1 MSAHIA
7 ILDIGKTNKKILVFD
22 QDYQV
27 VYEQMDVLNESVDED
42 GFSCEDLGLLI
53 SWILDNVSAILKNPS
68 FTIIAINFSGYG
80 ASFVFIDQAGQP
92 MPPLYNYLKPM
103 DQKIKDEF
111 FNAYGGETAMALATS
126 SPSLGLLNSGL
137 QLFRLKY
144 QLETK
149 YDKINI
155 ALHLPQFCNY
165 LFTHIPC
172 SEITSIGCHTML
184 WDYAKTDYHRWIY
197 QEQIDQKFPGLKPAT
212 EVESIEFEHKTLCIG
227 IGLHDSS
234 AALIPYLIRNGDPF
248 ILLSTGTWC
257 IALNPF
263 NDDPLTTYELSQDC
277 LCYITYEKKPVK
289 ASRLFLGHE
298 YEEQVHRLSEHYSRD
313 EKYFQRLSFNPS
325 YKQYPDLESYGS
337 HLGSQGLWR
346 SGFENRSLS
355 DFKDASLAYHIMIYD
370 LVRLQKNAI
379 NLILNPPIKDLY
391 VDGGFSKNE
400 IFMKMLSLE
409 FPETKVASAIV
420 SQASALGAALV
431 IHQHWNPGPLP
442 DHPVEFKYYETGI

>member
-27 VYEQMDVLNESVDED
+27 VYEQMDELNETIDED
-42 GFSCEDLGLLI
+42 GFPCEDLGLLI
-53 SWILDNVSAILKNPS
+53 SWIMDNVSAILKDPAYA
-68 FTIIAINFSGYG
+68 IKAINFSAYG
-80 ASFVFIDQAGQP
+80 ASFVFIDEAGQP
-92 MPPLYNYLKPM
+92 IPPLYNYLKPL
-103 DQKIKDEF
+103 DQKIKDDF
-111 FNAYGGETAMALATS
+111 FNTYGGETNMALATS

-144 QLETK
+144 QLESK
-149 YDKINI
+149 YNKINI
-155 ALHLPQFCNY
+155 ALHLPQFCTY
-165 LFTHIPC
+165 LLTHIPC

-184 WDYAKTDYHRWIY
+184 WDYSKMDYHNWVYR
-197 QEQIDQKFPGLKPAT
+197 EQIDQKYPGLKPAT
-212 EVESIEFEHKTLCIG
+212 EVISIEFENKKLCVG
-227 IGLHDSS
+227 TGLHDSS
-234 AALIPYLIRNGDPF
+234 AALIPYLIRQGDPF

-263 NDDPLTTYELSQDC
+263 NDTTLTTYELSQDC

-298 YEEQVHRLSEHYSRD
+298 YEEQVHRLSGHFSLD
-313 EKYFQRLSFNPS
+313 EKYFQGLSFDPS
-325 YKQYPDLESYGS
+325 YKLYYDLASDGS

-355 DFKDASLAYHIMIYD
+355 DFNDASAAYHIMIYD

-379 NLILNPPIKDLY
+379 NLIREPSIKELY

-409 FPETKVASAIV
+409 FPEIKVASAIV

-431 IHQHWNPGPLP
+431 IHQHWNPGSLP
-442 DHPVEFKYYETGI
+442 DQPVEFKYYEKVV